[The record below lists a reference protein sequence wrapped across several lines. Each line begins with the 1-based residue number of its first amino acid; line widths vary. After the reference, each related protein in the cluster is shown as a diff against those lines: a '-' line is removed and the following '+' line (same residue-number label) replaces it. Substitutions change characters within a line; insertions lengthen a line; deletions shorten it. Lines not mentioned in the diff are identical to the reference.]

1 MSVPEKIPLSGL
13 SRGDLE
19 ALTERLL
26 AENAELKQTVAE
38 LRAEIAK
45 LKGVTGRP
53 VVRPSGMEQKTEPTD
68 KAGKRGVK
76 QRKTERLVIHEERV
90 IKADVPAG
98 SRFKGYEDFVVQD
111 LVLRPH
117 VVCIRRERWL
127 TPDGQTILAPMPA
140 EVAGHFGP
148 ELRRFVLLQY
158 HQGQVTMPRLVTQ
171 LQAIGIVI
179 SKRQVIRLL
188 NADTGPFVEEARAV
202 LRAGLETAPWISVDD
217 TGARHRHRNGYCT
230 QVGND
235 HFAAFTTT
243 TSKSRLNF
251 LEVLRAGY
259 ADYVINAEA
268 LAYMRQRAL
277 AGPVITALASH
288 PDRHFA
294 DEAAWRDH
302 LRRLGITDLEVT
314 PDPVRIATEGALWG
328 AIKAHGLLPD
338 TVVVSDDAGQFALE
352 DHALCWV
359 HAERLAR
366 HLHRQAIRR
375 SAAPARAG
383 LVVLRRSQGL
393 SPRPRPASA
402 GGAARPLRPDLPPPH
417 RVRHA
422 RPAAGTA
429 IRQQGR
435 VAEGAGPSAAAAAHQ
450 RLRARSAA
458 ARDQAQDLRRDPLR
472 SGPRVPRRLPRPAA
486 DLCQAGRLLLGLPR
500 TPPRDRQGRC
510 PLPDLVRLRSET
522 A

>member
-1 MSVPEKIPLSGL
+1 MSVPEKIPLSEL

-26 AENAELKQTVAE
+26 AENAALKQAVAE

-53 VVRPSGMEQKTEPTD
+53 AIRPSGMEQKTEPKSMD
-68 KAGKRGVK
+68 KAGRRGAK
-76 QRKTERLVIHEERV
+76 QRKTERLVIDEERV
-90 IKADVPAG
+90 IRADVPAG

-117 VVCIRRERWL
+117 VVRIRRERWL

-158 HQGQVTMPRLVTQ
+158 HQGQVTMARLVTQ
-171 LQAIGIVI
+171 LRAIGIMI
-179 SKRQVIRLL
+179 SKRQVVRLL
-188 NADTGPFVEEARAV
+188 NADTSPFVDEARAV

-217 TGARHRHRNGYCT
+217 TGARHKHQNGYCT

-243 TSKSRLNF
+243 ASKSRLNF

-259 ADYVINAEA
+259 RDYVINAEA

-277 AGPVITALASH
+277 AGPVIVRLIDH

-294 DEAAWRDH
+294 DEAAWLDH
-302 LRRLGITDLEVT
+302 LRRLGITDLET
-314 PDPVRIATEGALWG
+314 NPDPVRIATEGALWG

-338 TVVVSDDAGQFALE
+338 TIVLSDDAGQFAL
-352 DHALCWV
+352 DGHALCRV
-359 HAERLAR
+359 GGDVAT
-366 HLHRQAIRR
+366 
-375 SAAPARAG
+375 PA
-383 LVVLRRSQGL
+383 
-393 SPRPRPASA
+393 
-402 GGAARPLRPDLPPPH
+402 PH
-417 RVRHA
+417 R
-422 RPAAGTA
+422 P
-429 IRQQGR
+429 
-435 VAEGAGPSAAAAAHQ
+435 E
-450 RLRARSAA
+450 RADFAS
-458 ARDQAQDLRRDPLR
+458 LHL
-472 SGPRVPRRLPRPAA
+472 
-486 DLCQAGRLLLGLPR
+486 
-500 TPPRDRQGRC
+500 RC
-510 PLPDLVRLRSET
+510 PAFGSSGESFAHSSVAMDNPGWR
-522 A
+522 

>member
-1 MSVPEKIPLSGL
+1 MSVPEKIPLSEL

-26 AENAELKQTVAE
+26 AENAALKQAVAD

-53 VVRPSGMEQKTEPTD
+53 AIRPSGMEQKTEPKSMD
-68 KAGKRGVK
+68 KAGKRGAK
-76 QRKTERLVIHEERV
+76 QRKTERLVIDEERV

-117 VVCIRRERWL
+117 VVRIRRERWL

-171 LQAIGIVI
+171 LRAIGIVI
-179 SKRQVIRLL
+179 SKRQVVRLL
-188 NADTGPFVEEARAV
+188 NADTGPFVDEARAV

-217 TGARHRHRNGYCT
+217 TGARHQHRNGYCT

-243 TSKSRLNF
+243 ASKSRLNF

-259 ADYVINAEA
+259 RDYVINAEA

-277 AGPVITALASH
+277 AGPSSSPWPTIPTGTSPMRRRGWIIFGGSAS
-288 PDRHFA
+288 PT
-294 DEAAWRDH
+294 WRPIPIRSASP
-302 LRRLGITDLEVT
+302 LKGLCGARSRPMVCCPTPWSYPTT
-314 PDPVRIATEGALWG
+314 PDSSRSMSTPC
-328 AIKAHGLLPD
+328 
-338 TVVVSDDAGQFALE
+338 AG
-352 DHALCWV
+352 
-359 HAERLAR
+359 
-366 HLHRQAIRR
+366 
-375 SAAPARAG
+375 SM
-383 LVVLRRSQGL
+383 
-393 SPRPRPASA
+393 
-402 GGAARPLRPDLPPPH
+402 
-417 RVRHA
+417 
-422 RPAAGTA
+422 
-429 IRQQGR
+429 
-435 VAEGAGPSAAAAAHQ
+435 PS
-450 RLRARSAA
+450 
-458 ARDQAQDLRRDPLR
+458 
-472 SGPRVPRRLPRPAA
+472 V
-486 DLCQAGRLLLGLPR
+486 
-500 TPPRDRQGRC
+500 
-510 PLPDLVRLRSET
+510 
-522 A
+522 

>member
-1 MSVPEKIPLSGL
+1 MSVPEKIPLSEL

-26 AENAELKQTVAE
+26 AENAALKQAVAE

-53 VVRPSGMEQKTEPTD
+53 AIRPSGMEQKTEPKSMD

-76 QRKTERLVIHEERV
+76 QRKTEQLVIDEERV

-98 SRFKGYEDFVVQD
+98 SRFKGYEDFIVQD

-117 VVCIRRERWL
+117 VVRIRRERWL

-140 EVAGHFGP
+140 GVAGHFGP

-171 LQAIGIVI
+171 LRAIGIVI
-179 SKRQVIRLL
+179 SKRQVVRLL
-188 NADTGPFVEEARAV
+188 NADTGPFVDEARAV

-217 TGARHRHRNGYCT
+217 TGARHKHRNGYCT

-243 TSKSRLNF
+243 ASKSRLNF

-277 AGPVITALASH
+277 AGRSSTPWPTIRTGTSPMRRRGRIISGGSAS
-288 PDRHFA
+288 PT
-294 DEAAWRDH
+294 WRQ
-302 LRRLGITDLEVT
+302 
-314 PDPVRIATEGALWG
+314 
-328 AIKAHGLLPD
+328 
-338 TVVVSDDAGQFALE
+338 S
-352 DHALCWV
+352 
-359 HAERLAR
+359 
-366 HLHRQAIRR
+366 
-375 SAAPARAG
+375 
-383 LVVLRRSQGL
+383 
-393 SPRPRPASA
+393 RP
-402 GGAARPLRPDLPPPH
+402 GPH
-417 RVRHA
+417 RHRRRAVGRD
-422 RPAAGTA
+422 
-429 IRQQGR
+429 QG
-435 VAEGAGPSAAAAAHQ
+435 PW
-450 RLRARSAA
+450 AA
-458 ARDQAQDLRRDPLR
+458 ARHRDRVRRCRAVRDR
-472 SGPRVPRRLPRPAA
+472 GPRLVPSRRGCCHPRPS
-486 DLCQAGRLLLGLPR
+486 QTR
-500 TPPRDRQGRC
+500 TCRFPAFGSSGESFAHSSVAMDNPGWR
-510 PLPDLVRLRSET
+510 
-522 A
+522 